1 MKVSYD
7 EDLANHIGP
16 ESCGRARKGALEAL
30 TGERV
35 GQVSSRERGLTSEC
49 RRRQRVRK
57 AIRNTSLSQEMFW
70 LRVVVDPEHARKLLA
85 REPGDPTSGP
95 GGMAPGSAQRIPREH
110 GCDVRRWE
118 VGQAHMYR
126 GSGRT
131 KRGENPFGG
140 GRGGK
145 GLGRGESVLTKQAPD
160 TEPGRN

>member
-16 ESCGRARKGALEAL
+16 ESCGHGRKGTLEAL
-30 TGERV
+30 AGESV
-35 GQVSSRERGLTSEC
+35 GQVLSRERGLSSEC
-49 RRRQRVRK
+49 RRRQHARK
-57 AIRNTSLSQEMFW
+57 AIRNTSLSQEMLR
-70 LRVVVDPEHARKLLA
+70 LRVVVDPEHARKLPA

-110 GCDVRRWE
+110 GCGVRRWE
-118 VGQAHMYR
+118 VGQAHRYR

-131 KRGENPFGG
+131 KTGGNPVGG
-140 GRGGK
+140 SRGGK
-145 GLGRGESVLTKQAPD
+145 GPGRGESVLTKQAPD